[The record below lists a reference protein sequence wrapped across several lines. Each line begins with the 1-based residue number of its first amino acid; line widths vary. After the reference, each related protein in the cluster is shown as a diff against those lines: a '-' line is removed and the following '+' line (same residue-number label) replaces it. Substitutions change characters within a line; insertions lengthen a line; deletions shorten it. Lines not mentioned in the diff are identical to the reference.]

1 MYRFYIVP
9 DATTLSS
16 HAAIYEQ
23 MELLWDPRAESDAY
37 AVIEPDRRTELNKS
51 TSLEFT
57 VLPENVH
64 YNDFHKKKTVIV
76 AYDDDEWLFEG
87 VVTDAPVDFYKQRKV
102 TCSDPLSYLCDSV
115 QAPDEKNEVSTP
127 VSTGESKYLPVPDSW
142 YSGANPASL
151 SWFERGTDGTFELTS
166 DSAANADKKYYYIV
180 TGDGT
185 NHSGTTVT
193 YNAAT
198 HETLID
204 HIDRLLTVHNSQVDA
219 FKKISLGRMYSTS
232 DTSVKQFQTSN
243 FRTTWDALKSDVIE
257 SYGRYFKIE
266 LGADHELYLDYLE
279 LSQLEPVAD
288 ELVPLIEFTNNMIEL
303 TESDSSDADI
313 FTVVVPTGKDNL
325 TVSGVSG
332 HNSPQYSGTSREI
345 DPYIVSLGGERR
357 YVVVSRKAISRYGY
371 IIKPQSFSDVEDAST
386 LWSRTVDYIQNNY
399 SHYPEYDAKAIDM
412 RFIDGESRRIAT
424 GGRIRLHSQWHD
436 IDDMSLY
443 VISADNNLAN
453 PDSDSYRI
461 GIPTSDF
468 EAKNRKL
475 SSQASSAKSSRA
487 RSSAG
492 AASSASAL
500 GSILDNYIHVTEWG
514 LEMNSRLKNQVES
527 ESQMNLT
534 RFIQDEEHINLAA
547 QKIFGEKQDDNQD
560 AGWIAVPKSEYY
572 KSSNDPSSGFKNPK
586 EQNWYELKGGKYVA
600 TSDTVA
606 DLNKQ
611 YYTMRLWT
619 RYSQIDCGEGGI
631 KATVDGN
638 HERSVVTSSWIES
651 NEDSIIALTGH
662 LHVNDL
668 GEVIVDTGAGFRTGS
683 TRQATDVSYVKVQ
696 KVLYGSN
703 SPKSSGWYERTK
715 DSAGRWPGVG
725 VAVSEIMAGAAPNK
739 LGPNESKYYVR
750 STDTTANNSKYYYIR
765 QTTKEEFTAEYGV
778 YDENNLTGGIV
789 ARMINT
795 PQYFPVASDVVRLAA
810 KEEKDANALGWYIYN
825 EKNFSFELP
834 IAGSKVN
841 ASTKYYTLKN
851 VAENWTDIWGE
862 HIVIGKTKGYNGLD
876 SATKAKVNKYITDND
891 LNGTITEIASDVVV
905 VNALFAKFIDFESAN
920 GIELNVDWAIIDYI
934 HVKEI
939 DVTDETGDGL
949 LNANNIKATNIVS
962 DMVSASYLDIEGVS
976 FGSDDSGDFS
986 NDPGNIIM
994 GFGTITTSGDTVT
1007 IPYRTAGMDK
1017 FDKTHVLSF
1026 NKPASL
1032 GAVTWSSGN
1041 NTLTVET
1048 LGGNR
1053 FLVGT
1058 ISNYVPSGSSEAS
1071 QMANAGYLATET
1083 TGYNQVYGLY
1093 YKTATGASAKT
1104 MLFKTPRNRYPDAVG
1119 TFKTSSNWAKTSS
1132 TEMGDGDTINL
1143 DFGNTCK
1150 IFGQYQT
1157 ESQFDAGRGA
1167 TTNLSGV
1174 TVKAPAKPSANG
1186 ATAASYNNVS
1196 YSDGNTISLGYSGSV
1211 KVYGRFKLSIDDSYT
1226 DCSGITVTAPANNA
1240 TTVSSSDID
1249 ISSTS
1254 YGVSSTFS
1262 GCPSGTVSLNGL
1274 ASRYKGAS
1282 SGYVYFAV
1290 TCKGAKK
1297 WYALPV

>member
-57 VLPENVH
+57 VLPENIH

-151 SWFERGTDGTFELTS
+151 SWFERGTDGTFEVTS

-219 FKKISLGRMYSTS
+219 FKKISLGRVYSTS

-412 RFIDGESRRIAT
+412 RFIDGESRRIVT

-453 PDSDSYRI
+453 PDNDSYRI

-600 TSDTVA
+600 TNDTVA

-703 SPKSSGWYERTK
+703 SPASSGWYERTK

-825 EKNFSFELP
+825 ERNFSFELP

-876 SATKAKVNKYITDND
+876 AATKARVDKYIADNN

-905 VNALFAKFIDFESAN
+905 VNALIAKYIEADEIIAN
-920 GIELNVDWAIIDYI
+920 TSLWAENAYFRYAHIEGEILLTNSDDVGGYETTIRSTLVDTPEVY
-934 HVKEI
+934 
-939 DVTDETGDGL
+939 TD
-949 LNANNIKATNIVS
+949 
-962 DMVSASYLDIEGVS
+962 DITFNGVS
-976 FGSDDSGDFS
+976 FGSDS
-986 NDPGNIIM
+986 NNTAEDIVM

-1093 YKTATGASAKT
+1093 YKTATGVNAKT

-1186 ATAASYNNVS
+1186 VTAASYNNVS

-1240 TTVSSSDID
+1240 TTISSSDID
-1249 ISSTS
+1249 IGAYTTYTQSSQPYSTTS
-1254 YGVSSTFS
+1254 AS
-1262 GCPSGTVSLNGL
+1262 GL
-1274 ASRYKGAS
+1274 ASSIKSAINNTNIHWFTFTVTVKG
-1282 SGYVYFAV
+1282 V
-1290 TCKGAKK
+1290 TKT
-1297 WYALPV
+1297 YALPV